1 MTTETNLEPQD
12 EEMVAKNNGP
22 TKKKRNSGKPNL
34 KPVPHSNRCSFCNRL
49 QSDVPLMVRS
59 PVTNS
64 TICSFCAMNIVEQSM
79 GHMVNVASAFSQV
92 VMSKPEWFDQDEE
105 TGAIQFIN
113 PEEALQTELDAA
125 NDQDE

>member
-1 MTTETNLEPQD
+1 
-12 EEMVAKNNGP
+12 
-22 TKKKRNSGKPNL
+22 
-34 KPVPHSNRCSFCNRL
+34 
-49 QSDVPLMVRS
+49 
-59 PVTNS
+59 
-64 TICSFCAMNIVEQSM
+64 MNIVEQSM